1 MAIRLQTKVAQDT
14 LSARTSTALRIVVA
28 LSLAAAC
35 IMVFAQP
42 HGASLDAGE
51 ASAVDPAKRDLDQL
65 ERLFWI
71 CDHAASTEGVTGV
84 EGIACG
90 EATEQVRVRK
100 FGGNFEAMLVW
111 WRENKGAM
119 QQALGGPKMRPV
131 SDSPAKGR
139 VRNQDTAVRQGHAN
153 SPLETLSEPRLKSLY
168 LTCSRAA
175 SRQLLAS
182 TEIGFCSVVYETLL
196 TRVFGGD
203 FHALLAWSKRHPDGA
218 GGAGATPRPGN
229 VRVP

>member
-1 MAIRLQTKVAQDT
+1 MAISLQTKVAYDA

-35 IMVFAQP
+35 IMVFAQT

-51 ASAVDPAKRDLDQL
+51 ASAVDPATRDLDQI

-71 CDHAASTEGVTGV
+71 CDHTASTEGVTGV

-90 EATEQVRVRK
+90 EATEQVRLRK

-111 WRENKGAM
+111 WREKKGSM
-119 QQALGGPKMRPV
+119 QQALGGAATLPV
-131 SDSPAKGR
+131 SESTAQGR
-139 VRNQDTAVRQGHAN
+139 GRNQATAVRQSQAD
-153 SPLETLSEPRLKSLY
+153 SPLEALSKPRLKSLY
-168 LTCSRAA
+168 LSCSRAA
-175 SRQLLAS
+175 SEQMLTGS
-182 TEIGFCSVVYETLL
+182 EIAACSVVYETLL
-196 TRVFGGD
+196 TRVFDGD
-203 FHALLAWSKRHPDGA
+203 FHALLAWSKRHP

-229 VRVP
+229 VRMP